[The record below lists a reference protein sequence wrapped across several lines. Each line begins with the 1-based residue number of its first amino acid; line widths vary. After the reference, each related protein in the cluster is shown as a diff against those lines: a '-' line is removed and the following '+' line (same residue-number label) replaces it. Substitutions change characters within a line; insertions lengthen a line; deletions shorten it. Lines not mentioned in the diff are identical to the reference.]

1 MGLQRQG
8 LLSPAPQQQT
18 QAARSISSTAA
29 ARTRS
34 LARQRQGLYLCHR
47 SSKVQLYLNPGSFVS
62 VAAAAGTSILYR
74 DCLSI
79 QQEKLLSPL
88 RKQQGAVSRVSAAR
102 NPCLARQLQGLY
114 LHHISSRGSISLSRH
129 RDGLRSISITL
140 TTKTLCLYRFI
151 VHVDH
156 CNSKDFV
163 SLSRQQQGLY
173 LCHGSRNGFISF
185 TAEAGILFL
194 A

>member
-1 MGLQRQG
+1 M
-8 LLSPAPQQQT
+8 T
-18 QAARSISSTAA
+18 EAA
-29 ARTRS
+29 
-34 LARQRQGLYLCHR
+34 
-47 SSKVQLYLNPGSFVS
+47 
-62 VAAAAGTSILYR
+62 
-74 DCLSI
+74 
-79 QQEKLLSPL
+79 
-88 RKQQGAVSRVSAAR
+88 GAVSSVSAAG

-114 LHHISSRGSISLSRH
+114 LYHISSRGSISLSRH

-194 A
+194 ARQRHGLYISITAAARTLHLYAAAALKIDLVAAVLEIESLLLPCSR